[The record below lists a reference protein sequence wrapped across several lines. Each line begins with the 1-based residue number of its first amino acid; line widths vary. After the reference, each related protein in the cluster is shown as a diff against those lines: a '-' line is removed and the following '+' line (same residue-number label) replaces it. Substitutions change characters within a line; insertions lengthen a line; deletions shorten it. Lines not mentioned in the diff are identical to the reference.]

1 MAISPDH
8 QRITDL
14 LVKDIEG
21 SNLTA
26 DEKNNLVTSLQGA
39 LASTNGLTQE
49 EKLQSV
55 CVSNF
60 WGAVNLAKIQLAVLK
75 GGKEVQSWKTVI
87 VRCANQILAA
97 IGILAVLFLFR
108 PEVASVIS
116 AFAK

>member
-21 SNLTA
+21 SGLTA

-39 LASTNGLTQE
+39 LESTNGLTQE

-60 WGAVNLAKIQLAVLK
+60 WQAVNIAKIQLAVLK

-97 IGILAVLFLFR
+97 IAILAVLFFFH
-108 PEVASVIS
+108 PELAEVIK